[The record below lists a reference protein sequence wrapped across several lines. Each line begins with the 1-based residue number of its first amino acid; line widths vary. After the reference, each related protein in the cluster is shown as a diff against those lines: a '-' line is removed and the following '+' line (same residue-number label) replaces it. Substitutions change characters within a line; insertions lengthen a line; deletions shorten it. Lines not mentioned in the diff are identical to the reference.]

1 MIPVK
6 KTTRGLARRESGVL
20 YPDVME
26 IRHTTPLSLGVLLA
40 LALSATGAAG
50 QQVYKWTDEDGNV
63 HFGNSVPPEYA
74 DQVFP
79 NRMPQVDP
87 EAEAAREQAQADAVL
102 LRTYL
107 SVQEIEDLRDERLER
122 LEYDDRLTLKYLENL
137 QRQLA
142 DLEADAAVGVSD
154 PAALGADIDATRR
167 KIAAYETKLADSAA
181 KQAEIRAKFE
191 RDIERFQQ
199 LTAANAS
206 ADR

>member
-1 MIPVK
+1 
-6 KTTRGLARRESGVL
+6 
-20 YPDVME
+20 ME

-154 PAALGADIDATRR
+154 PAALGAEIDATRR
-167 KIAAYETKLADSAA
+167 KIAAYEAKLADSAA

-199 LTAANAS
+199 LTAANANP
-206 ADR
+206 DR